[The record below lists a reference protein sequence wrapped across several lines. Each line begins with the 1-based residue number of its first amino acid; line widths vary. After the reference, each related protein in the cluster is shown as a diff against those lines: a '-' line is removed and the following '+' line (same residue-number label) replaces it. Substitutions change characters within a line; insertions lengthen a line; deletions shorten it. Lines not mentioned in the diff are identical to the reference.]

1 MTPYVP
7 PDAHR
12 PAVRRFIRP
21 DWAPQADSLGDV
33 RRRIDDI
40 DHQMVSLLV
49 QRALCVRDATRFKL
63 DLHQVAAPERQA
75 KVFARV
81 RALAAAHEDQF
92 PGLGDV
98 ADATADF
105 RDQYYGLAD
114 AVVDEAVAAGR
125 RAVAGE
131 WGRTSVTERA
141 QWLERIAAAGVTTL
155 AGGAALF
162 SRIRRSQRRPE
173 PSPLPPSVP
182 VEPKP

>member
-1 MTPYVP
+1 MLRQAGAIRRAPSRRRDNRACSAQVLFLDSLQDFMTPYVP

-21 DWAPQADSLGDV
+21 DWAPQAESLGDV

-40 DHQMVSLLV
+40 DQQMVSLLV

-75 KVFARV
+75 EVFARV

-98 ADATADF
+98 ADATWRAMVQGF
-105 RDQYYGLAD
+105 VACEGRLMDQT
-114 AVVDEAVAAGR
+114 
-125 RAVAGE
+125 E
-131 WGRTSVTERA
+131 WMER
-141 QWLERIAAAGVTTL
+141 G
-155 AGGAALF
+155 
-162 SRIRRSQRRPE
+162 
-173 PSPLPPSVP
+173 
-182 VEPKP
+182 